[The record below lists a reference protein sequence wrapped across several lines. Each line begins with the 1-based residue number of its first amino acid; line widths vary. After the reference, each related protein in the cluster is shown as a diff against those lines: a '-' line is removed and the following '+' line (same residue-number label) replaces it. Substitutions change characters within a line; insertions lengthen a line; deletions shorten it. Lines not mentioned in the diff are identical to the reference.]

1 MRRRF
6 QQLRIF
12 PEAESIEEKDKNFI
26 SLLPNYEKKIRYL
39 IIFTICLLV
48 VYAIGAER
56 GKRQTLVKK
65 EKESILIGTEKVKVT
80 PRIEESKTIA
90 PKEEIQ
96 EIRGYI
102 IQVATYKK
110 LPYAE
115 NEASNLKKK
124 GFSSFTKRI
133 GDFVVVYVGNFQN
146 KNEAQQNL
154 KKLKK
159 YYSDC
164 FIRKL

>member
-1 MRRRF
+1 MRRF

-12 PEAESIEEKDKNFI
+12 PEAESIEEKDKNFM
-26 SLLPNYEKKIRYL
+26 SLLPNYEKKIRSL
-39 IIFTICLLV
+39 VIFIICLLI

-65 EKESILIGTEKVKVT
+65 EKESVLIETEVKTT
-80 PRIEESKTIA
+80 PRIEETKPIV
-90 PKEEIQ
+90 PKEEIR
-96 EIRGYI
+96 EIKGYI

-110 LPYAE
+110 SPYAE

-146 KNEAQQNL
+146 KDEAQLNL